1 MRTEEPQRFR
11 VAALVLL
18 LVLLLLGRA
27 DAGVSEGRYELIIA
41 NTNQGQNFS
50 PPVIIL
56 HRPDFRL
63 FELEAPASTELW
75 LLAEDGL
82 TAAFEALPATVPS
95 VPKAVVAER
104 VHRQESPV
112 VTARF
117 EAQSDLLV
125 SVAAMLS
132 LTNDGFVAA
141 RSIPLPQQVGASAR
155 VPLRA
160 YDAGSEANT
169 ESCAHVPCKVHGRRM
184 TNGAEGVVRE
194 HPGIRGDVDISLR
207 RRWEGPEP
215 GYVTIT
221 RLH

>member
-1 MRTEEPQRFR
+1 MRTEEPQRFC
-11 VAALVLL
+11 VTALVLV

-27 DAGVSEGRYELIIA
+27 DAGVSEGRYALTIV
-41 NTNQGQNFS
+41 NTNHGQNFS

-63 FELEAPASTELW
+63 FELEGPASTELW

-82 TAAFEALPATVPS
+82 TAAFEALPETAPS
-95 VPKAVVAER
+95 VREVVVAAP
-104 VHRQESPV
+104 VHRRTSPV
-112 VTARF
+112 VAARF
-117 EAQSDLLV
+117 EAQSDLLL

-141 RSIPLPQQVGASAR
+141 RSIALPEQVGATAT

-169 ESCAHVPCKVHGRRM
+169 ESCAHVPCEVHGRRM

-194 HPGIRGDVDISLR
+194 HPGIRGDVDISSR

-215 GYVTIT
+215 GHITIT